1 MTRFALLLAAML
13 LGAPTAQASTASG
26 APQAAF
32 GGGVGFMTLLHLDY
46 RSWVEPNR
54 SIEFTLTPL
63 LMLNVGVVS
72 FNKHVPLSSS
82 ASAQQNLVVSGTVTG
97 LVGIMDGSP
106 AFAPGVRAGYEVF
119 SKHRGVTLSAGAIYL
134 IGSGDS
140 ILDGELAPD
149 LRLTVWR
156 LKRENTEKAL

>member
-1 MTRFALLLAAML
+1 MNRFAFLLAAL
-13 LGAPTAQASTASG
+13 FLGAPTATAAEGEAYSKT
-26 APQAAF
+26 AI
-32 GGGVGFMTLLHLDY
+32 GGGVGFMTLMHLDY
-46 RSWVEPNR
+46 RSWIEPDR

-72 FNKHVPLSSS
+72 FNKHVPLPSS
-82 ASAQQNLVVSGTVTG
+82 ASAKQSLVLSGTVTG

-106 AFAPGVRAGYEVF
+106 AFAPGLRAGYDVF
-119 SKHRGVTLSAGAIYL
+119 HKNLGITLSAGGIYL

-140 ILDGELAPD
+140 ILEGELGLD

-156 LKRENTEKAL
+156 LRQDNTEKTQ